1 MRTLPADILTIDG
14 QIQKTFHILIP
25 RWRLT
30 ASLAAAY
37 AHGQTGKPSRNWLA
51 IAVLWAISLTVG
63 PARARW
69 DGGHMQV
76 AAVALAD
83 LRRLIV
89 GAPSQAGLRT
99 ALFAANC
106 DEGHGATRGVVLE
119 VSESNRARPGV
130 SEMSYH
136 QRPHELRL
144 AISSEADALFL
155 DFGSEAYAE
164 ACRRAAEASNDSL
177 ARDWSVV
184 AATIARRSGWRP
196 SVLDA
201 LFG

>member
-1 MRTLPADILTIDG
+1 VRTLLADILTIDG

-89 GAPSQAGLRT
+89 GAPSQAGRRT
-99 ALFAANC
+99 ALFAARTVTKVTALREALCLKYPNRIGRDQEFPRC
-106 DEGHGATRGVVLE
+106 PITNGHMSCGSRFPPKRMRSFWILA
-119 VSESNRARPGV
+119 ARPT
-130 SEMSYH
+130 
-136 QRPHELRL
+136 LKL
-144 AISSEADALFL
+144 A
-155 DFGSEAYAE
+155 
-164 ACRRAAEASNDSL
+164 AAPRKQAMIL
-177 ARDWSVV
+177 
-184 AATIARRSGWRP
+184 
-196 SVLDA
+196 
-201 LFG
+201 

>member
-1 MRTLPADILTIDG
+1 MRTLLADILTIDG

-89 GAPSQAGLRT
+89 GAPSQAGRRT
-99 ALFAANC
+99 ALFAARTVTKVTALREALC
-106 DEGHGATRGVVLE
+106 LKYPLLLRSAT
-119 VSESNRARPGV
+119 VSLSACSPRSQVHRWRCPDDAASRQLLFP
-130 SEMSYH
+130 
-136 QRPHELRL
+136 RRLRTPTAFL
-144 AISSEADALFL
+144 QAITL
-155 DFGSEAYAE
+155 
-164 ACRRAAEASNDSL
+164 
-177 ARDWSVV
+177 
-184 AATIARRSGWRP
+184 
-196 SVLDA
+196 
-201 LFG
+201 